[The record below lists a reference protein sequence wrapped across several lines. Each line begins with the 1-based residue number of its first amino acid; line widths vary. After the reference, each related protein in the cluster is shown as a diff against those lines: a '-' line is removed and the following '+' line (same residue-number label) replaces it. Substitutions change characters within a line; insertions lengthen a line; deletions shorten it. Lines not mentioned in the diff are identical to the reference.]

1 MNIKKIIILSSLM
14 GIIFFS
20 FLFII
25 GEKTIYFDLYGK
37 DIININIGEEY
48 KEEGYKALY
57 CTKNFKL
64 FCKNITNKVI
74 VKRNK
79 NHGFYKEYINYI
91 LKYKNHEKV
100 YIREINYRDLESP
113 NIELVQNNSSICPNG
128 EYIEEGYKAYDN
140 VDGDITDKV
149 IVKRIDNIIY
159 YTVTDSANNKK
170 VVYRTINYSDND
182 TPVITLNGA
191 KKAYVFINQE
201 YKEKGYYANDN
212 CDGDLTSNVKISNNI
227 NTSKTGIY
235 KIDYSVQDSMGNKT
249 TISREIEVYDDLS
262 KIPKNGKIVYLTFD
276 DGPCSYT
283 EDIIKILN
291 KYNVKATFFVTNQF
305 SSYQNII
312 KKEFNSGHSIAVHTY
327 SHNYNQIYG
336 SLDNYI
342 SDFNQ
347 MNEIIHEQT
356 GTYSKI
362 FRFPGGSSNTVSRKY
377 KKGVVTEIAASMQES
392 GYVYFDWN
400 VGSGDAGGTTSS
412 DQVYKNVVNGL
423 KASNSVVLQH
433 DIKGF
438 SVNAVEKIIKY
449 GLNNGYSFQ
458 RLEVDSPAI
467 RHSINN

>member
-362 FRFPGGSSNTVSRKY
+362 FRFPGGSSNTISRFNR
-377 KKGVVTEIAASMQES
+377 GIVTEIANKMTEL
-392 GYVYFDWN
+392 GYFYFDWN
-400 VGSGDAGGTTSS
+400 VDSNDTGTT
-412 DQVYKNVVNGL
+412 DPNIIFNNVISEIEN
-423 KASNSVVLQH
+423 NQYSVVLMH
-433 DIKGF
+433 DIKKANIE
-438 SVNAVEKIIKY
+438 SVDKIIEY
-449 GLNNGYSFQ
+449 GLNNGYTF
-458 RLEVDSPAI
+458 LPLDENSPTI
-467 RHSINN
+467 HHHINN